1 MTYFDLLSSIEDN
14 LVPATGQM
22 YLTLS
27 SDCMPLLLSLQGKS
41 THSPNPVLTMSEV
54 EADPVK
60 EKTATEALTA
70 DSLPS
75 KSVKGASFLILLQIG
90 CRALTFIVN
99 QVLLRFLSPHILG
112 LSAQLELFSIST
124 LYFARESLRNA
135 LQHKPSDDE
144 QKKTAEGGGGEKKK
158 GTQSIAASYRTNR
171 RMQEVVNLSHVAIAI
186 GLPLTLAFTWLY
198 LKKADIAVLESHQ
211 IRSSLYIYA
220 LATGVELLNEPAF
233 NVARQEMMY
242 ATRASAEF
250 LAFFTRAVISCSI
263 SIWVGMS
270 GRNLGVLPFAAG
282 QLGYAITLNLLYL
295 SNVYP
300 VCAQNAVS
308 LLAKPIAS
316 STDYFIS
323 RFSRPLIMRTATLY
337 GQNIFNQL
345 LTYGDGYL
353 IATFASLPSQG
364 AYALASNYGGL
375 LARIILQPIEESSR
389 SLFGRLPASQTASKP
404 KDNAILSQAKT
415 HLTTLLRLYLVL
427 SLFATCLGP
436 PLAPILLRLVAGS
449 RWTHTE
455 APGVLSTYC
464 YYIPLLAINGILEAF
479 VSVVATDPQ
488 ITRQT
493 VWKVAFFSAFAGTG
507 FLVLR
512 VFELG
517 ARGLILANAV
527 TMGLR
532 IWWSWAFVQA
542 YLAGVGGG
550 DGLRLGGLL
559 PSVGS
564 VAMGLAARGALVA
577 METGARQD
585 GGLGELLRCSLVA
598 GGCVV
603 GVAFFEREFV
613 LELVPRGLMER
624 FPVLRSFIGKK

>member
-1 MTYFDLLSSIEDN
+1 
-14 LVPATGQM
+14 
-22 YLTLS
+22 
-27 SDCMPLLLSLQGKS
+27 
-41 THSPNPVLTMSEV
+41 MSEAK
-54 EADPVK
+54 ADPVK
-60 EKTATEALTA
+60 ENTFTESFTADSVKEETSTDSLIA

-75 KSVKGASFLILLQIG
+75 KSAKGASFLILLQIG

-99 QVLLRFLSPHILG
+99 QVLLRFLSPRILG

-124 LYFARESLRNA
+124 LYFSRESLRNA
-135 LQHKPSDDE
+135 LQHKPSEDE
-144 QKKTAEGGGGEKKK
+144 QRKTAEWGGGAKKQSSEKVAFNYKM
-158 GTQSIAASYRTNR
+158 NW
-171 RMQEVVNLSHVAIAI
+171 RMQEVVNLSHAAIFI
-186 GLPLTLAFTWLY
+186 GLPLTVAFTWLY
-198 LKKADIAVLESHQ
+198 LRKADTAVLDSHHM
-211 IRSSLYIYA
+211 RSSLYIYA
-220 LATGVELLNEPAF
+220 LATAIELLNEPAF

-250 LAFFTRAVISCSI
+250 LAFFTRALISCSI

-282 QLGYAITLNLLYL
+282 QLGYAITLNTLYL

-316 STDYFIS
+316 NTDYFIS

-389 SLFGRLPASQTASKP
+389 SLFGRLPPASQTPSMP
-404 KDNAILSQAKT
+404 KDTAILSQAKS
-415 HLTTLLRLYLVL
+415 HLSTLLRLYLLL

-436 PLAPILLRLVAGS
+436 PLTPILLRLVAGS

-455 APGVLSTYC
+455 APAVLATYC

-479 VSVVATDPQ
+479 VSVVATDQQ
-488 ITRQT
+488 ISRQT
-493 VWKVAFFSAFAGTG
+493 VWKIAFFGAFASTG

-512 VFELG
+512 VLNLG
-517 ARGLILANAV
+517 AKGLVLANAV

-532 IWWSWAFVQA
+532 IWWSWAFVRN
-542 YLAGVGGG
+542 YLGSVGDGVGLRVG
-550 DGLRLGGLL
+550 DLL
-559 PSVGS
+559 PRGGS
-564 VAMGLAARGALVA
+564 VAVGVVARGAL
-577 METGARQD
+577 MGLENGIGRE
-585 GGLGELLRCSLVA
+585 GGLGVLVRCAVVA
-598 GGCVV
+598 GGCVL
-603 GVAFFEREFV
+603 GVVILERDFILEF
-613 LELVPRGLMER
+613 VPRGLVER
-624 FPVLRSFIGKK
+624 VPFLRRLMGKKG

>member
-1 MTYFDLLSSIEDN
+1 
-14 LVPATGQM
+14 
-22 YLTLS
+22 
-27 SDCMPLLLSLQGKS
+27 
-41 THSPNPVLTMSEV
+41 MSEA
-54 EADPVK
+54 EADLVRKKHASEP
-60 EKTATEALTA
+60 LNA

-99 QVLLRFLSPHILG
+99 QVLLRFLSPRILG

-135 LQHKPSDDE
+135 LQHKPSDNQHEKLGDG
-144 QKKTAEGGGGEKKK
+144 QAEGKK
-158 GTQSIAASYRTNR
+158 GSDIVAPSYGTSR
-171 RMQEVVNLSHVAIAI
+171 RMQEVVNLSHAAIAI
-186 GLPLTLAFTWLY
+186 GLPLTVTFTCLY
-198 LKKADIAVLESHQ
+198 LQKADVSVLESHHM
-211 IRSSLYIYA
+211 RTSLYIYA
-220 LATGVELLNEPAF
+220 LATAIELLNEPAF
-233 NVARQEMMY
+233 NVARHEMMY

-250 LAFFTRAVISCSI
+250 LAFFARALISCSI

-282 QLGYAITLNLLYL
+282 QLGYAVSLNVLYL

-300 VCAQNAVS
+300 VCAKNRVS
-308 LLAKPIAS
+308 ILAKPIAS
-316 STDYFIS
+316 SSDYFMS
-323 RFSRPLIMRTATLY
+323 RFSRPLLMRTATLY

-389 SLFGRLPASQTASKP
+389 SLFGRLPASQSASKS
-404 KDNAILSQAKT
+404 KDNTVLSQAKN
-415 HLTTLLRLYLVL
+415 HLTTLLRLYLLLSVL
-427 SLFATCLGP
+427 ATCLGP
-436 PLAPILLRLVAGS
+436 RLAPILLRLVAGT

-455 APGVLSTYC
+455 APGVLASYC

-493 VWKVAFFSAFAGTG
+493 VWKVAFFGAFAATG

-517 ARGLILANAV
+517 ARGLVVANAV

-532 IWWSWAFVQA
+532 IWWSWNFVQA
-542 YLAGVGGG
+542 YLRTVG
-550 DGLRLGGLL
+550 DGRGLRFGDFA
-559 PSVGS
+559 PRMGS
-564 VAMGLAARGALVA
+564 VAMGVAARGALA
-577 METGARQD
+577 RLETGAGLD
-585 GGLGELLRCSLVA
+585 GGWGELVRCAFVA
-598 GGCVV
+598 GGCVFGV
-603 GVAFFEREFV
+603 GVFEREFFFRF
-613 LELVPRGLMER
+613 VPGGVVERVPGLRRFRGGGDAVGAE
-624 FPVLRSFIGKK
+624 

>member
-1 MTYFDLLSSIEDN
+1 
-14 LVPATGQM
+14 
-22 YLTLS
+22 
-27 SDCMPLLLSLQGKS
+27 
-41 THSPNPVLTMSEV
+41 MSEAETDLV
-54 EADPVK
+54 R
-60 EKTATEALTA
+60 EKNAPEPLNA

-90 CRALTFIVN
+90 CRALTFLVN

-135 LQHKPSDDE
+135 LQHKPSDTQQEKSGDGR
-144 QKKTAEGGGGEKKK
+144 AEKEG
-158 GTQSIAASYRTNR
+158 SDRVAASYGTTRS
-171 RMQEVVNLSHVAIAI
+171 MQEVVNLSHAAIAI
-186 GLPLTLAFTWLY
+186 GVPLTVTFTSLY
-198 LKKADIAVLESHQ
+198 SQKADVAVLESHHM
-211 IRSSLYIYA
+211 RSSLYIYA
-220 LATGVELLNEPAF
+220 LATAIELLNEPAF

-250 LAFFTRAVISCSI
+250 LAFFARALISCSI

-282 QLGYAITLNLLYL
+282 QLGYAVSLNVLYL

-300 VCAQNAVS
+300 VCAKNGVS
-308 LLAKPIAS
+308 LLTKPIAS
-316 STDYFIS
+316 STDYFMS
-323 RFSRPLIMRTATLY
+323 RFSRPLLMRTATLY

-389 SLFGRLPASQTASKP
+389 SLFGRLPASQSASKS
-404 KDNAILSQAKT
+404 KDNTVLSQAKN
-415 HLTTLLRLYLVL
+415 HLTTLLRLYLLLSVL
-427 SLFATCLGP
+427 ATCLGP
-436 PLAPILLRLVAGS
+436 PLAPILLRLVAGT

-455 APGVLSTYC
+455 APGVLATYC

-493 VWKVAFFSAFAGTG
+493 VWKVAFFGAFAGTG

-517 ARGLILANAV
+517 AKGLVVANAV

-532 IWWSWAFVQA
+532 IWWSWGFVQA
-542 YLAGVGGG
+542 YLRTVGGG
-550 DGLRLGGLL
+550 EGLRFADFL
-559 PSVGS
+559 PSMGS
-564 VAMGLAARGALVA
+564 VAMGVAARGAL
-577 METGARQD
+577 MRLETGAWQD
-585 GGLGELLRCSLVA
+585 GGWGELVRCGLVA
-598 GGCVV
+598 AVCVL
-603 GVAFFEREFV
+603 GVVVFEREFF
-613 LELVPRGLMER
+613 LRFVPRGFVER
-624 FPVLRSFIGKK
+624 FPVLRRFRRQGDDVGARKGG

>member
-1 MTYFDLLSSIEDN
+1 MDFLFTSY
-14 LVPATGQM
+14 A
-22 YLTLS
+22 TLS
-27 SDCMPLLLSLQGKS
+27 LPQGKS
-41 THSPNPVLTMSEV
+41 PSLLDPVLVMSEAKANV
-54 EADPVK
+54 VK
-60 EKTATEALTA
+60 EKTVTQTSTL

-124 LYFARESLRNA
+124 LYFSRESLRNA
-135 LQHKPSDDE
+135 LQYKPSDDE
-144 QKKTAEGGGGEKKK
+144 QKKTAEGVGGEKKK
-158 GTQSIAASYRTNR
+158 KGSGNVAISYGSTR
-171 RMQEVVNLSHVAIAI
+171 RMQEVVNLSHAAIAI
-186 GLPLTLAFTWLY
+186 GLPLTVAFTWLY
-198 LKKADIAVLESHQ
+198 LRKAGTAVLESHHLE
-211 IRSSLYIYA
+211 SSVYIYA
-220 LATGVELLNEPAF
+220 LATVIELLNEPSF

-250 LAFFTRAVISCSI
+250 LAFFTRAIISCSI
-263 SIWVGMS
+263 SMWVGMS

-282 QLGYAITLNLLYL
+282 QLGYAITLNVLYL

-300 VCAQNAVS
+300 ICAQNAVS
-308 LLAKPIAS
+308 LLATPIAS
-316 STDYFIS
+316 STGYFVS

-389 SLFGRLPASQTASKP
+389 SLFGRLPASQTTP
-404 KDNAILSQAKT
+404 KSRDNAVLSQAKH
-415 HLTTLLRLYLVL
+415 HLTVLLRLYLLL
-427 SLFATCLGP
+427 SVFATCLGP
-436 PLAPILLRLVAGS
+436 PLAPILLRLVAGR

-455 APGVLSTYC
+455 APGVLATYC

-488 ITRQT
+488 LTRQT
-493 VWKVAFFSAFAGTG
+493 VWKVAFFGAFAGTG

-512 VFELG
+512 VFEMG
-517 ARGLILANAV
+517 AKGLVVANAV

-532 IWWSWAFVQA
+532 IWWSWAFVQGYMRSVNDGEGLTLRDMLPSTGTVA
-542 YLAGVGGG
+542 MGVAARAALMVTETGTRHEGG
-550 DGLRLGGLL
+550 LGGL
-559 PSVGS
+559 V
-564 VAMGLAARGALVA
+564 RCALVA
-577 METGARQD
+577 GVCV
-585 GGLGELLRCSLVA
+585 LG
-598 GGCVV
+598 VV
-603 GVAFFEREFV
+603 TFERDFLAEFV
-613 LELVPRGLMER
+613 PHGLVER
-624 FPVLRSFIGKK
+624 FPMLRRFTKRGDDVGAKKHS

>member
-1 MTYFDLLSSIEDN
+1 MSRTHADL
-14 LVPATGQM
+14 
-22 YLTLS
+22 
-27 SDCMPLLLSLQGKS
+27 
-41 THSPNPVLTMSEV
+41 
-54 EADPVK
+54 VK
-60 EKTATEALTA
+60 EKTTRTPSTA
-70 DSLPS
+70 DSFPS
-75 KSVKGASFLILLQIG
+75 RSVKGASFLILLQIG

-135 LQHKPSDDE
+135 LQHKPSDE
-144 QKKTAEGGGGEKKK
+144 QNKTANGGGGEKKS
-158 GTQSIAASYRTNR
+158 GSGNVAISYGPTR
-171 RMQEVVNLSHVAIAI
+171 RMQEVVNLSHAAIAI
-186 GLPLTLAFTWLY
+186 GLPLTVAFTWLY
-198 LKKADIAVLESHQ
+198 LRKADVAVIQSHHM
-211 IRSSLYIYA
+211 RSSLYIYA
-220 LATGVELLNEPAF
+220 LATVIELLNEPAF

-250 LAFFTRAVISCSI
+250 LAFFTRALISCSI

-282 QLGYAITLNLLYL
+282 QLGYAITLNVLYL

-389 SLFGRLPASQTASKP
+389 SLFGHLPSSPTASQP
-404 KDNAILSQAKT
+404 KDNAVLLQAKT
-415 HLTTLLRLYLVL
+415 HVTTLLRLYLLL
-427 SLFATCLGP
+427 SIFATCLGP
-436 PLAPILLRLVAGS
+436 PLAPVLLRLVAGS

-455 APGVLSTYC
+455 APAVLATYC

-488 ITRQT
+488 ITTQT
-493 VWKVAFFSAFAGTG
+493 VWKVAFFGAFAGTG

-512 VFELG
+512 VLELG
-517 ARGLILANAV
+517 ARGLVLANAV

-532 IWWSWAFVQA
+532 IWWSWAFVRA
-542 YLAGVGGG
+542 YLTGVGEGVGSLTFG
-550 DGLRLGGLL
+550 DLC

-564 VAMGLAARGALVA
+564 VAMGVAARGVLGV
-577 METGARQD
+577 METGSRQ
-585 GGLGELLRCSLVA
+585 GGGWGVLVRCAVVA
-598 GGCVV
+598 GGCVL
-603 GVAFFEREFV
+603 GVVV
-613 LELVPRGLMER
+613 LERDFFSEFVPRGLMER
-624 FPVLRSFIGKK
+624 FPLLRRLVKTR

>member
-1 MTYFDLLSSIEDN
+1 MRTILY
-14 LVPATGQM
+14 ARQAKC
-22 YLTLS
+22 TLS
-27 SDCMPLLLSLQGKS
+27 SGCTRPFFSLFKVS
-41 THSPNPVLTMSEV
+41 SRISPTQVAMSEV
-54 EADPVK
+54 EADLVR
-60 EKTATEALTA
+60 EKTAKESLTA
-70 DSLPS
+70 DLLPS

-144 QKKTAEGGGGEKKK
+144 DKKTAEAGGEEKKKK
-158 GTQSIAASYRTNR
+158 GTENIAAKFRANR
-171 RMQEVVNLSHVAIAI
+171 RMQDVVNVSHVAIAI

-198 LKKADIAVLESHQ
+198 LRKAETAVLESHHM
-211 IRSSLYIYA
+211 RSSLYIYA
-220 LATGVELLNEPAF
+220 LATGIELLNEPAF

-250 LAFFTRAVISCSI
+250 LAFFTRALISCSI
-263 SIWVGMS
+263 SIWVGMN

-282 QLGYAITLNLLYL
+282 QLGYAITLNILYL
-295 SNVYP
+295 SNIYS

-308 LLAKPIAS
+308 LLAKPIAPS
-316 STDYFIS
+316 PDYFVS

-389 SLFGRLPASQTASKP
+389 SLFGRLPAAQTASKP
-404 KDNAILSQAKT
+404 RDNAILSQAKT
-415 HLTTLLRLYLVL
+415 HLTTLLRLYLLL
-427 SLFATCLGP
+427 SIFATCLGP

-455 APGVLSTYC
+455 APGVLATYC

-493 VWKVAFFSAFAGTG
+493 VWKVAFFGAFAGTG

-517 ARGLILANAV
+517 ARGLVLANAV

-542 YLAGVGGG
+542 YLSGVGEGG
-550 DGLRLGGLL
+550 ELRLGGLL
-559 PSVGS
+559 PGMGS
-564 VAMGLAARGALVA
+564 VAMGVAARGALIA
-577 METGARQD
+577 MEAGARHD
-585 GGLGELLRCSLVA
+585 GGLGELVRCTLVA

-603 GVAFFEREFV
+603 GVVFFERDFFVEF
-613 LELVPRGLMER
+613 VPRGLMER
-624 FPVLRSFIGKK
+624 FPILRRLTSKSKC

>member
-1 MTYFDLLSSIEDN
+1 MSEAEADLLKEE
-14 LVPATGQM
+14 PATE
-22 YLTLS
+22 
-27 SDCMPLLLSLQGKS
+27 PL
-41 THSPNPVLTMSEV
+41 N
-54 EADPVK
+54 
-60 EKTATEALTA
+60 A

-75 KSVKGASFLILLQIG
+75 RSVKGASFLILLQIG

-144 QKKTAEGGGGEKKK
+144 QKKTAERGTGNDKK
-158 GTQSIAASYRTNR
+158 GSENVAVSYGTKR
-171 RMQEVVNLSHVAIAI
+171 RMQEVVNLSHAAII
-186 GLPLTLAFTWLY
+186 VGLPLTIAFTWLY
-198 LKKADIAVLESHQ
+198 LRKADIAVLESHHM
-211 IRSSLYIYA
+211 RASLYIYA
-220 LATGVELLNEPAF
+220 FSTAIELLNEPAF

-250 LAFFTRAVISCSI
+250 LAFFTRALISCSI

-282 QLGYAITLNLLYL
+282 QLGYAITLNVLYL

-300 VCAQNAVS
+300 IYAQNAVS
-308 LLAKPIAS
+308 LLTKPIAS
-316 STDYFIS
+316 SGDYVIS

-389 SLFGRLPASQTASKP
+389 SLFGRLPAAAQTASKT
-404 KDNAILSQAKT
+404 KDNAILSHAKT
-415 HLTTLLRLYLVL
+415 HLTTLLRLYLLL
-427 SLFATCLGP
+427 SVFATCLGP

-455 APGVLSTYC
+455 APGVLATYC

-493 VWKVAFFSAFAGTG
+493 VWKVAFFGAFAGTG
-507 FLVLR
+507 FLVLG
-512 VFELG
+512 VFEMG
-517 ARGLILANAV
+517 ATGLVLANEV

-532 IWWSWAFVQA
+532 IWWSWGFVQA
-542 YLAGVGGG
+542 YLRGVGDGQ
-550 DGLRLGGLL
+550 GLRAGSLL
-559 PSVGS
+559 PSAGS
-564 VAMGLAARGALVA
+564 VAVGVAARGALAV
-577 METGARQD
+577 MGTGARLES
-585 GGLGELLRCSLVA
+585 GGWGELVRCAFVA
-598 GGCVV
+598 GGCVL
-603 GVAFFEREFV
+603 GVVVFERDFLAEFV
-613 LELVPRGLMER
+613 PKGLMGR
-624 FPVLRSFIGKK
+624 FPLLRRFMRGRR

>member
-1 MTYFDLLSSIEDN
+1 MSEAAADFVKEE
-14 LVPATGQM
+14 PATE
-22 YLTLS
+22 S
-27 SDCMPLLLSLQGKS
+27 
-41 THSPNPVLTMSEV
+41 
-54 EADPVK
+54 
-60 EKTATEALTA
+60 LTA

-75 KSVKGASFLILLQIG
+75 RSVKGASFLILLQIG

-135 LQHKPSDDE
+135 LQHKPSDE
-144 QKKTAEGGGGEKKK
+144 QKKTAERVTGEDKK
-158 GTQSIAASYRTNR
+158 GSEKVSVSYGTKR
-171 RMQEVVNLSHVAIAI
+171 RLQEVVNLSHAAIMI
-186 GLPLTLAFTWLY
+186 GLPLTIAFTWLY
-198 LKKADIAVLESHQ
+198 LRKADIAVLESHHM
-211 IRSSLYIYA
+211 RDSLYIYA
-220 LATGVELLNEPAF
+220 FSIAIELLNEPAF

-250 LAFFTRAVISCSI
+250 LAFFTRALISCSI
-263 SIWVGMS
+263 SVWVGMS

-282 QLGYAITLNLLYL
+282 QLAYAITLNVLYL

-300 VCAQNAVS
+300 IYAQNAVS
-308 LLAKPIAS
+308 LLPKTIAS
-316 STDYFIS
+316 SRDYFIS
-323 RFSRPLIMRTATLY
+323 RFSRPLVMRTATLY

-353 IATFASLPSQG
+353 ITTFASLPSQG

-389 SLFGRLPASQTASKP
+389 SLFGRLPASQTASQT
-404 KDNAILSQAKT
+404 KDNPILSHART
-415 HLTTLLRLYLVL
+415 HLTTLLRLYLLL
-427 SLFATCLGP
+427 SVFATCLGP

-455 APGVLSTYC
+455 APGVLATYC

-493 VWKVAFFSAFAGTG
+493 AWKVAFFGAFAGTG

-512 VFELG
+512 VFAMG
-517 ARGLILANAV
+517 ATGLVLANAV

-532 IWWSWAFVQA
+532 IWWSWGFVQA
-542 YLAGVGGG
+542 YLRSVGAGE
-550 DGLRLGGLL
+550 GLSLARLL
-559 PSVGS
+559 PSAGS
-564 VAMGLAARGALVA
+564 VAMGVAARGALVVA
-577 METGARQD
+577 GTGARRE
-585 GGLGELLRCSLVA
+585 GGGWGELVRCAFVA
-598 GGCVV
+598 GGCVL
-603 GVAFFEREFV
+603 GVVVFERDFLAEFV
-613 LELVPRGLMER
+613 PKGLMGR
-624 FPVLRSFIGKK
+624 FPLLRRFMRGR

>member
-1 MTYFDLLSSIEDN
+1 
-14 LVPATGQM
+14 
-22 YLTLS
+22 
-27 SDCMPLLLSLQGKS
+27 
-41 THSPNPVLTMSEV
+41 MSEAK
-54 EADPVK
+54 ADPVK
-60 EKTATEALTA
+60 KKKNTATESLAA

-135 LQHKPSDDE
+135 LQHKPSDDDN
-144 QKKTAEGGGGEKKK
+144 KKATEECGGDKYK
-158 GTQSIAASYRTNR
+158 GSDKFNVSHGPTR
-171 RMQEVVNLSHVAIAI
+171 RMQEVVNLSHAAIAI

-198 LKKADIAVLESHQ
+198 LRKADIAVLESHHM
-211 IRSSLYIYA
+211 RSSLYIYA
-220 LATGVELLNEPAF
+220 LATVIELLNEPAF

-250 LAFFTRAVISCSI
+250 LAFFTRALISCSI
-263 SIWVGMS
+263 STWVGMS
-270 GRNLGVLPFAAG
+270 GRNLGILPFAAG
-282 QLGYAITLNLLYL
+282 QLGYAITLNVLYL

-300 VCAQNAVS
+300 ICAQNAVS
-308 LLAKPIAS
+308 LLTKPIAS
-316 STDYFIS
+316 SRDYFIS

-337 GQNIFNQL
+337 GQNVFNQL

-389 SLFGRLPASQTASKP
+389 SLFGRLPASQPLSKS
-404 KDNAILSQAKT
+404 KDNAVLAQAKT
-415 HLTTLLRLYLVL
+415 HLTTLLRLYLLL
-427 SLFATCLGP
+427 SIFATCLGP
-436 PLAPILLRLVAGS
+436 PLAPIFLRLVAGS

-455 APGVLSTYC
+455 APGVLATYC

-493 VWKVAFFSAFAGTG
+493 VWKVAFFAAFTGTG

-512 VFELG
+512 VLELG
-517 ARGLILANAV
+517 AMGLVLANAV

-532 IWWSWAFVQA
+532 IWWSWDFVQG
-542 YLAGVGGG
+542 YLSSVGGG
-550 DGLRLGGLL
+550 KGLKLGTLL
-559 PSVGS
+559 PSIGS
-564 VAMGLAARGALVA
+564 VTVGVAARGALMVV
-577 METGARQD
+577 ETGPGRD
-585 GGLGELLRCSLVA
+585 GGLGELLRCGTVA
-598 GGCVV
+598 GGCVL
-603 GVAFFEREFV
+603 GVTFFERDFFLSFV
-613 LELVPRGLMER
+613 PLGLVER
-624 FPVLRSFIGKK
+624 FPVLRRFMKTM

>member
-1 MTYFDLLSSIEDN
+1 
-14 LVPATGQM
+14 
-22 YLTLS
+22 
-27 SDCMPLLLSLQGKS
+27 
-41 THSPNPVLTMSEV
+41 MSEAK
-54 EADPVK
+54 ADPVK
-60 EKTATEALTA
+60 EKTATESLTLTA

-75 KSVKGASFLILLQIG
+75 KSAKGAPFLILLQIG

-99 QVLLRFLSPHILG
+99 QVLLRFLSPRILG

-124 LYFARESLRNA
+124 LYFSRESLRNA

-144 QKKTAEGGGGEKKK
+144 QKNTRAWGGGDKKEGPEKVAV
-158 GTQSIAASYRTNR
+158 SHETNW
-171 RMQEVVNLSHVAIAI
+171 RMQEVVNLSHAAILI
-186 GLPLTLAFTWLY
+186 GLPLTVAFTWLY
-198 LKKADIAVLESHQ
+198 LRKADIAVLESHHM
-211 IRSSLYIYA
+211 RSSLYIYA
-220 LATGVELLNEPAF
+220 LATAIELLNEPAF
-233 NVARQEMMY
+233 NVARHEMMY

-250 LAFFTRAVISCSI
+250 LAFFTRALISCSI

-282 QLGYAITLNLLYL
+282 QLGYAITLNVLYL

-308 LLAKPIAS
+308 LLTKPIAS

-353 IATFASLPSQG
+353 IATFAPLPSQG

-389 SLFGRLPASQTASKP
+389 SLFGHLPASQISSKP
-404 KDNAILSQAKT
+404 KDKAILSQAKT
-415 HLTTLLRLYLVL
+415 HLTTLLRLYLLL

-436 PLAPILLRLVAGS
+436 PLAPILLRLVAGT
-449 RWTHTE
+449 RWTLTE
-455 APGVLSTYC
+455 APGVLAAYC

-493 VWKVAFFSAFAGTG
+493 VWKIAFFGVFAGTG

-512 VFELG
+512 VLELG
-517 ARGLILANAV
+517 ARGLVLANAV

-532 IWWSWAFVQA
+532 IWWSWDFVQG
-542 YLAGVGGG
+542 YLRGVGEGV
-550 DGLRLGGLL
+550 GLRVGDLM
-559 PSVGS
+559 PSGGS
-564 VAMGLAARGALVA
+564 VAMGVAARAALMR
-577 METGARQD
+577 METGTRQD
-585 GGLGELLRCSLVA
+585 GGLGELVRCGLVA
-598 GGCVV
+598 GGCVL
-603 GVAFFEREFV
+603 GVVVFERDFL

-624 FPVLRSFIGKK
+624 VPMLRRFMKKS

>member
-1 MTYFDLLSSIEDN
+1 MC
-14 LVPATGQM
+14 ATGQL
-22 YLTLS
+22 YI
-27 SDCMPLLLSLQGKS
+27 LLRSYATTSLPQGKHPHIS
-41 THSPNPVLTMSEV
+41 NPVLVMSEAK
-54 EADPVK
+54 ADLVQ
-60 EKTATEALTA
+60 EETATEPLTA

-112 LSAQLELFSIST
+112 LSAQLELFSVST

-144 QKKTAEGGGGEKKK
+144 QKETAQEAGGENNK
-158 GTQSIAASYRTNR
+158 GSDKVAVSYGPTK
-171 RMQEVVNLSHVAIAI
+171 RMQEIVNLSHAAIAI
-186 GLPLTLAFTWLY
+186 GVPLTVAFTWLY
-198 LKKADIAVLESHQ
+198 LRKADIAVLESHHM
-211 IRSSLYIYA
+211 RSSLYIYA
-220 LATGVELLNEPAF
+220 LATVIELLNEPAF

-250 LAFFTRAVISCSI
+250 LAFFTRALISCSI

-282 QLGYAITLNLLYL
+282 QLGYAITLNVLYL

-300 VCAQNAVS
+300 ICAQNAVS
-308 LLAKPIAS
+308 LLTKPIES
-316 STDYFIS
+316 SRDYFIS

-337 GQNIFNQL
+337 GQNVFNQL

-389 SLFGRLPASQTASKP
+389 SLFGRLPASQPFSKS
-404 KDNAILSQAKT
+404 KDKAVLAQAKT
-415 HLTTLLRLYLVL
+415 HLSTLLRLYLLL
-427 SLFATCLGP
+427 SIFATCLGP
-436 PLAPILLRLVAGS
+436 ALAPILLRLIAGS

-455 APGVLSTYC
+455 APGVLATYC

-493 VWKVAFFSAFAGTG
+493 VWKVAFFGAFAGTG

-512 VFELG
+512 VFGLG
-517 ARGLILANAV
+517 ALGLVLANAV

-532 IWWSWAFVQA
+532 IWWSWDFVQR
-542 YLAGVGGG
+542 YLSSVG
-550 DGLRLGGLL
+550 DGEGLMLGGLL
-559 PSVGS
+559 PSMGS
-564 VAMGLAARGALVA
+564 VAMGVAARGALMVT
-577 METGARQD
+577 ETGPGQE
-585 GGLGELLRCSLVA
+585 GGLGELLRCGLVA
-598 GGCVV
+598 GVCVLGIV
-603 GVAFFEREFV
+603 LFERDLFSSFV
-613 LELVPRGLMER
+613 PPRLVER
-624 FPVLRSFIGKK
+624 FPILRRFMKTM

>member
-1 MTYFDLLSSIEDN
+1 MRDRPIVQYTIFLRPN
-14 LVPATGQM
+14 ATF
-22 YLTLS
+22 
-27 SDCMPLLLSLQGKS
+27 SLPPGKFS
-41 THSPNPVLTMSEV
+41 HFLNPVLAMSRT
-54 EADPVK
+54 EADLTK
-60 EKTATEALTA
+60 EKSKTESLTA

-90 CRALTFIVN
+90 CRALAFIVN
-99 QVLLRFLSPHILG
+99 QILLRFLSPHILG
-112 LSAQLELFSIST
+112 LAAQLELFSVST

-135 LQHKPSDDE
+135 LQHKPNDDE
-144 QKKTAEGGGGEKKK
+144 QKKSSQGNGGEEKKSSDK
-158 GTQSIAASYRTNR
+158 VAVSYGTTR
-171 RMQEVVNLSHVAIAI
+171 RVQEVVNLSHAAIAI
-186 GLPLTLAFTWLY
+186 GLPLTVAFTWLY
-198 LKKADIAVLESHQ
+198 LRKADIAALESHHL
-211 IRSSLYIYA
+211 RSSLYTYA
-220 LATGVELLNEPAF
+220 LATIIELLNEPAF
-233 NVARQEMMY
+233 NVARHEMMY

-250 LAFFTRAVISCSI
+250 LAFFMRALISCSI

-270 GRNLGVLPFAAG
+270 DRNLGVLPFAVG
-282 QLGYAITLNLLYL
+282 QLGYAVTLNVLYF

-308 LLAKPIAS
+308 LLTKPIAS

-323 RFSRPLIMRTATLY
+323 RFSRPLVMRTATLY

-389 SLFGRLPASQTASKP
+389 SLFGRLPASQPASKP
-404 KDNAILSQAKT
+404 KDSAILSQAKT
-415 HLTTLLRLYLVL
+415 HLTTLLRLYLLL
-427 SLFATCLGP
+427 SIFATCLGP
-436 PLAPILLRLVAGS
+436 PLAPLLLRLVAGS

-455 APGVLSTYC
+455 APGVLAAYC

-493 VWKVAFFSAFAGTG
+493 VWKVAFFAAFAGTG

-517 ARGLILANAV
+517 AMGLVVANAV

-532 IWWSWAFVQA
+532 IWWSWGFVHG
-542 YLAGVGGG
+542 YLSCVDEGE
-550 DGLRLGGLL
+550 GLRLRDLW
-559 PSVGS
+559 PSMGS
-564 VAMGLAARGALVA
+564 VATGVAARGALMV
-577 METGARQD
+577 METGTQQD
-585 GGLGELLRCSLVA
+585 GGLGALVRCGLVA
-598 GGCVV
+598 GISVLAVV
-603 GVAFFEREFV
+603 FFEREFFLDFV
-613 LELVPRGLMER
+613 PQSLVKR
-624 FPVLRSFIGKK
+624 FPILRRFTSKR

>member
-1 MTYFDLLSSIEDN
+1 
-14 LVPATGQM
+14 
-22 YLTLS
+22 
-27 SDCMPLLLSLQGKS
+27 
-41 THSPNPVLTMSEV
+41 MSKA
-54 EADPVK
+54 EADFVK
-60 EKTATEALTA
+60 EKAATEPSST
-70 DSLPS
+70 DTLPS
-75 KSVKGASFLILLQIG
+75 KSVRGASFLILLQIG

-135 LQHKPSDDE
+135 LQHKPSEDG
-144 QKKTAEGGGGEKKK
+144 QKGTAEGGGGEKKNGSEK
-158 GTQSIAASYRTNR
+158 AVVSSGTKR
-171 RMQEVVNLSHVAIAI
+171 RMQEVVNLSHAAIII
-186 GLPLTLAFTWLY
+186 GLPLTVAFTWLY
-198 LKKADIAVLESHQ
+198 LRQADTAVLESHHM
-211 IRSSLYIYA
+211 RGSLYIYA
-220 LATGVELLNEPAF
+220 LATAIELMNEPAF

-250 LAFFTRAVISCSI
+250 LAFFTRALISCSI

-282 QLGYAITLNLLYL
+282 QLGYAITLNVLYL

-300 VCAQNAVS
+300 ICAENAVS
-308 LLAKPIAS
+308 LLTKPIAS
-316 STDYFIS
+316 SKDYFIS

-389 SLFGRLPASQTASKP
+389 SLFGRLPASQTASKT
-404 KDNAILSQAKT
+404 KDNAILSYAKT
-415 HLTTLLRLYLVL
+415 HLTTLLRLYLLL
-427 SLFATCLGP
+427 SIFATCLGP

-455 APGVLSTYC
+455 APGVLATYC

-493 VWKVAFFSAFAGTG
+493 LWKIAFFGAFAGTG

-512 VFELG
+512 VFEMG
-517 ARGLILANAV
+517 ARGLVLANAV

-532 IWWSWAFVQA
+532 IWWSWGFVQA
-542 YLAGVGGG
+542 YLRGVGDGV
-550 DGLRLGGLL
+550 GLRLGGIL
-559 PSVGS
+559 PSAGS
-564 VAMGLAARGALVA
+564 VAMGVAARGALMGV
-577 METGARQD
+577 ETGTRAE
-585 GGLGELLRCSLVA
+585 GGWRELVRCGFVA
-598 GGCVV
+598 GGCVI
-603 GVAFFEREFV
+603 GVVVFERDFFLGFV
-613 LELVPRGLMER
+613 PKGLVGRI
-624 FPVLRSFIGKK
+624 PVLR

>member
-1 MTYFDLLSSIEDN
+1 
-14 LVPATGQM
+14 
-22 YLTLS
+22 
-27 SDCMPLLLSLQGKS
+27 
-41 THSPNPVLTMSEV
+41 MSEA
-54 EADPVK
+54 EADMAK
-60 EKTATEALTA
+60 EKSAAEPLNA

-135 LQHKPSDDE
+135 LQHKPSDSD
-144 QKKTAEGGGGEKKK
+144 QKKTVEGREGEKKK
-158 GTQSIAASYRTNR
+158 KGSDRVAVSHEMTR
-171 RMQEVVNLSHVAIAI
+171 RMQEVVNLSHAAIAI
-186 GLPLTLAFTWLY
+186 GLPLTATFTWLY
-198 LKKADIAVLESHQ
+198 LQKADIAVLESHHM
-211 IRSSLYIYA
+211 RSSLYTYA
-220 LATGVELLNEPAF
+220 LATVIELLNEPAF

-250 LAFFTRAVISCSI
+250 LAFFVRALISCSI

-270 GRNLGVLPFAAG
+270 GRNLGVLPFAVG
-282 QLGYAITLNLLYL
+282 QLGYAVALNVLYL

-345 LTYGDGYL
+345 FTYGDGYL
-353 IATFASLPSQG
+353 IATLASLPSQG

-389 SLFGRLPASQTASKP
+389 SLFGRLPASQAASKSE
-404 KDNAILSQAKT
+404 DSAVLAQAKN
-415 HLTTLLRLYLVL
+415 HLATLLRLYLLL
-427 SLFATCLGP
+427 SVFATCLGP
-436 PLAPILLRLVAGS
+436 SLAPILLRLVAGS

-455 APGVLSTYC
+455 APGVLATYC

-493 VWKVAFFSAFAGTG
+493 IWKVAFFGAFAGTG

-517 ARGLILANAV
+517 AMGLVVANAV

-532 IWWSWAFVQA
+532 IWWSWGFVQA
-542 YLAGVGGG
+542 YLRGVGDREGVRSR
-550 DGLRLGGLL
+550 DIL
-559 PSVGS
+559 PSIGS
-564 VAMGLAARGALVA
+564 VAVGVAARGALMVV
-577 METGARQD
+577 ETGPRAD
-585 GGLGELLRCSLVA
+585 GGWGELVRCVLVA
-598 GGCVV
+598 GVCVL
-603 GVAFFEREFV
+603 GVLVFERDFFSEFV
-613 LELVPRGLMER
+613 PHGLMER
-624 FPVLRSFIGKK
+624 FPILRRFTNKR

>member
-1 MTYFDLLSSIEDN
+1 MRLLPFPKVSIHIS
-14 LVPATGQM
+14 PT
-22 YLTLS
+22 
-27 SDCMPLLLSLQGKS
+27 PLL
-41 THSPNPVLTMSEV
+41 VMSEA

-60 EKTATEALTA
+60 EQVITESLAA

-75 KSVKGASFLILLQIG
+75 KSAKGASFLILLQIG

-99 QVLLRFLSPHILG
+99 QVLLRFLSPRILG

-124 LYFARESLRNA
+124 LYFSRESLRNA

-144 QKKTAEGGGGEKKK
+144 QKKTAELGEGEKKEGSGK
-158 GTQSIAASYRTNR
+158 VAVSYRMNR
-171 RMQEVVNLSHVAIAI
+171 RMQEVVNLSHAAIMI
-186 GLPLTLAFTWLY
+186 GLPLTVAFTWLY
-198 LKKADIAVLESHQ
+198 LRKADIAVLESHHM
-211 IRSSLYIYA
+211 RSSLYIYA
-220 LATGVELLNEPAF
+220 LATAIELLNEPAF

-250 LAFFTRAVISCSI
+250 LAFFTRALISCSI

-282 QLGYAITLNLLYL
+282 QLGYAITLNVLYL

-308 LLAKPIAS
+308 LLATPIAS

-389 SLFGRLPASQTASKP
+389 SLFGRLPASQATPSTQ

-415 HLTTLLRLYLVL
+415 HLTTLLRLYLLL
-427 SLFATCLGP
+427 SLFATSLGP
-436 PLAPILLRLVAGS
+436 PLAPTLLRFVAGS
-449 RWTHTE
+449 RWSHTE
-455 APGVLSTYC
+455 APHVLATYC

-479 VSVVATDPQ
+479 VSVVATDAQ

-493 VWKVAFFSAFAGTG
+493 VWKIAFFGAFAGTG
-507 FLVLR
+507 VVVLR
-512 VFELG
+512 VLELG
-517 ARGLILANAV
+517 ARGLVLANAV

-532 IWWSWAFVQA
+532 IWWSWAFVRG
-542 YLAGVGGG
+542 YLASVGDGVG
-550 DGLRLGGLL
+550 LRVGELVPRG
-559 PSVGS
+559 GS
-564 VAMGLAARGALVA
+564 VAVGVVARGAL
-577 METGARQD
+577 MGLEMGD
-585 GGLGELLRCSLVA
+585 GGLGELVRCGLVA
-598 GGCVV
+598 GGCVL
-603 GVAFFEREFV
+603 GVLVFERDFLLEFV
-613 LELVPRGLMER
+613 PGGLVER
-624 FPVLRSFIGKK
+624 VPVLRRFAKEKG

>member
-1 MTYFDLLSSIEDN
+1 MSRTQADL
-14 LVPATGQM
+14 
-22 YLTLS
+22 
-27 SDCMPLLLSLQGKS
+27 
-41 THSPNPVLTMSEV
+41 
-54 EADPVK
+54 VK
-60 EKTATEALTA
+60 EKTKTEPSNV

-90 CRALTFIVN
+90 CRALAFIVN
-99 QVLLRFLSPHILG
+99 QILLRFLSPHILG

-144 QKKTAEGGGGEKKK
+144 QTKTAEGVGREEEKGSDKAAVSY
-158 GTQSIAASYRTNR
+158 GTTR
-171 RMQEVVNLSHVAIAI
+171 RMQEVVNLSHAAIAI
-186 GLPLTLAFTWLY
+186 GFPLTLAFTWLY
-198 LKKADIAVLESHQ
+198 LQKADTAVLESHHM
-211 IRSSLYIYA
+211 RSSLYTYA
-220 LATGVELLNEPAF
+220 LATVIELLNEPAF

-250 LAFFTRAVISCSI
+250 LAFFTRALISCSV
-263 SIWVGMS
+263 SIWVGVS
-270 GRNLGVLPFAAG
+270 GRNLGVLPFAVG
-282 QLGYAITLNLLYL
+282 QLGYAVTLNVLYF

-300 VCAQNAVS
+300 VCARNAVS
-308 LLAKPIAS
+308 LLAKPITS
-316 STDYFIS
+316 STDYFVS
-323 RFSRPLIMRTATLY
+323 RFSRPLIKRTATLY

-389 SLFGRLPASQTASKP
+389 SLFGRLPASQPASKA
-404 KDNAILSQAKT
+404 KDTAILSQAKT
-415 HLTTLLRLYLVL
+415 HLTTLLRLYLLL

-455 APGVLSTYC
+455 APAVLATYC

-493 VWKVAFFSAFAGTG
+493 VWKVAFFGAFAGTG

-512 VFELG
+512 VLGMG
-517 ARGLILANAV
+517 ARGLVLANAV
-527 TMGLR
+527 AMGLR
-532 IWWSWAFVQA
+532 ICWSWAFVQG
-542 YLAGVGGG
+542 YLRSVGHGE
-550 DGLRLGGLL
+550 GLRLGSLL
-559 PSVGS
+559 PSTGS
-564 VAMGLAARGALVA
+564 VAIGVAARGALVVL
-577 METGARQD
+577 ESGTGRY
-585 GGLGELLRCSLVA
+585 GGWGELLRCGLVA
-598 GGCVV
+598 GVCVIGV
-603 GVAFFEREFV
+603 GFFERDFLMGFV
-613 LELVPRGLMER
+613 PVGLLER
-624 FPVLRSFIGKK
+624 FPFLRRFTHRK

>member
-1 MTYFDLLSSIEDN
+1 
-14 LVPATGQM
+14 
-22 YLTLS
+22 
-27 SDCMPLLLSLQGKS
+27 
-41 THSPNPVLTMSEV
+41 MSKA
-54 EADPVK
+54 EADFVK
-60 EKTATEALTA
+60 EKAATEPSST
-70 DSLPS
+70 DTLPS
-75 KSVKGASFLILLQIG
+75 KSVRGASFLILLQIG

-135 LQHKPSDDE
+135 LQHKPSEDG
-144 QKKTAEGGGGEKKK
+144 QKGTAEGGGGEKKNGSEK
-158 GTQSIAASYRTNR
+158 AVVSSGTKR
-171 RMQEVVNLSHVAIAI
+171 RMQEVVNLSHAAIII
-186 GLPLTLAFTWLY
+186 GLPLTVAFTWLY
-198 LKKADIAVLESHQ
+198 LRQADTAVLESHHM
-211 IRSSLYIYA
+211 RGSLYIYA
-220 LATGVELLNEPAF
+220 LATAIELMNEPAF

-250 LAFFTRAVISCSI
+250 LAFFTRALISCSI

-282 QLGYAITLNLLYL
+282 QLGYAITLNVLYL

-300 VCAQNAVS
+300 ICAENAVS
-308 LLAKPIAS
+308 LLTKPIAS
-316 STDYFIS
+316 SKDYFIS

-389 SLFGRLPASQTASKP
+389 SLFGRLPASQTASKT
-404 KDNAILSQAKT
+404 KDNAILSYAKT
-415 HLTTLLRLYLVL
+415 HLTTLLRLYLLL
-427 SLFATCLGP
+427 SIFATCLGP

-455 APGVLSTYC
+455 APGVLATYC

-493 VWKVAFFSAFAGTG
+493 LWKIAFFGAFAGKG

-512 VFELG
+512 VFEMG
-517 ARGLILANAV
+517 ARGLVLANAV

-532 IWWSWAFVQA
+532 IWWSWGFVQA
-542 YLAGVGGG
+542 YLRGVGDGV
-550 DGLRLGGLL
+550 GLRLGGIL
-559 PSVGS
+559 PSAGS
-564 VAMGLAARGALVA
+564 VAMGVAARGALMGV
-577 METGARQD
+577 ETGTRAE
-585 GGLGELLRCSLVA
+585 GGWRELVRCGFVA
-598 GGCVV
+598 GGCVI
-603 GVAFFEREFV
+603 GVVVFERDFFLGFV
-613 LELVPRGLMER
+613 PKGLVGRI
-624 FPVLRSFIGKK
+624 PVLRRFMRER